1 MAVGTRGVV
10 QVVLTTITVA
20 TAFSAFAFAYFFETY
35 MNDLYGNMRGTP
47 VTHGGKTYLP
57 CVRAV
62 LDKCSSNEHD
72 QCETGCCPAGYECLI
87 HPIVGLYCQDLQV
100 VCGDRNWCMDFA
112 DILETCPTDTCANH
126 KMTMRAVM
134 WSYILS
140 AVGVFLDL
148 TDIIAFF
155 RCPDNIVAKST
166 INLVSS
172 LMKWTAFGAVLG
184 AGVPSFIADLEKA
197 SCFNK
202 DGVQLV
208 GESTGVFV
216 LFAIVQ
222 VASAILSLTLAP
234 FSAYWGG
241 KLVGVP
247 YAK

>member
-20 TAFSAFAFAYFFETY
+20 TAMSAFAFSFFFEQY

-47 VTHGGKTYLP
+47 VQHGGKTYLP

-62 LDKCSSNEHD
+62 LDRCSANEHD
-72 QCETGCCPAGYECLI
+72 RCQTGCCPAGYECLI
-87 HPIVGLYCQDLQV
+87 HPTVGLYCQDLQT
-100 VCGDRNWCMDFA
+100 VCGDRDWCMDYA
-112 DILETCPTDTCANH
+112 DILETCPTDTCATH
-126 KMTMRAVM
+126 QMAMRATM

-140 AVGVFLDL
+140 AIGIFLDL
-148 TDIIAFF
+148 SDIITFI
-155 RCPDNIVAKST
+155 RCPDSIAVKSS
-166 INLVSS
+166 INLISS
-172 LMKWTAFGAVLG
+172 LVKWTAFGAVLG
-184 AGVPSFIADLEKA
+184 AGVPNFMADLETA

-208 GESTGVFV
+208 GETTGVFV